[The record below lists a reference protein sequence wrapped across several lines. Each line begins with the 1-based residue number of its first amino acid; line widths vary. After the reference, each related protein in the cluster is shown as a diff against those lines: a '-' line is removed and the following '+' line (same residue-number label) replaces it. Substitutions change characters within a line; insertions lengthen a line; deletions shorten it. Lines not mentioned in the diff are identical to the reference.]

1 LIHQKKN
8 PAYCYAPDNK
18 IVEAYSAL
26 KSMIIE
32 RLKNF
37 NEQDWEVLSKDF
49 FHSQG
54 AHIPPTLSGNRTG
67 GSTAVIEFKA
77 IFESTFMM
85 PDVWYVQ
92 VRQYRNKQ
100 IDRIEIEDCY
110 YKIFAEGQFAEG
122 QLCFVSVYGFTEE
135 ARVFADKE
143 GILTLEASDFVML
156 ILSGKVSDTLKEKL
170 RLPDFDERGI
180 MPKTSKTV
188 QQQNGAAE
196 HIARAP

>member
-1 LIHQKKN
+1 
-8 PAYCYAPDNK
+8 
-18 IVEAYSAL
+18 
-26 KSMIIE
+26 
-32 RLKNF
+32 
-37 NEQDWEVLSKDF
+37 
-49 FHSQG
+49 
-54 AHIPPTLSGNRTG
+54 
-67 GSTAVIEFKA
+67 
-77 IFESTFMM
+77 MM